1 MEKIKILY
9 VGKHKD
15 ILETVIRLIN
25 NHESWFGKGVS
36 DIEKA
41 MGDLNNTKYEIVL
54 LGCGIEPECEQQLRS
69 YIEDRFPQVTIVQHY
84 GGGSGLLSNEIMEA
98 LSHASPLMN

>member
-15 ILETVIRLIN
+15 ILDTVVRLIN
-25 NHESWFGKGVS
+25 NHEHWFGKGAS
-36 DIEKA
+36 DIDEA
-41 MGDLNNTKYEIVL
+41 MNDLNHAPYEIVL
-54 LGCGIEPECEQQLRS
+54 LGCGIEPEYEEQLRS
-69 YIEDRFPQVTIVQHY
+69 YIETHFPQMTIVQHY

-98 LSHASPLMN
+98 LNRASPFTN